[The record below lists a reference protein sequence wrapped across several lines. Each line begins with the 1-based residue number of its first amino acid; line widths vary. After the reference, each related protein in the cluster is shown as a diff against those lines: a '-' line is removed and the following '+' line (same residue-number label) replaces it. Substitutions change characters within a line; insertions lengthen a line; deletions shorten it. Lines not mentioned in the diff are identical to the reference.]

1 VSVNE
6 PILKNNHCENYIFG
20 LKHKFLGVDI
30 IKYIRKVKK
39 HFTSIMVLSEE
50 NKESFILRG
59 NEFGFSSN
67 LFNSVD
73 NNIRLS
79 LLKNRHLVGV
89 NAIPV
94 MSEL

>member
-1 VSVNE
+1 
-6 PILKNNHCENYIFG
+6 
-20 LKHKFLGVDI
+20 
-30 IKYIRKVKK
+30 
-39 HFTSIMVLSEE
+39 MVLSEE